1 MERLVTL
8 ALATLIAIPMF
19 GQTSPKPPSPAE
31 RAQRQ
36 VKALTTLLSLTSAQQ
51 QQATTIYIN
60 AAKAEQTVHQSEK
73 DVQESLHSAIKN
85 NDTTTIDEISSTLAQ
100 SMAQLTSIKAKADA
114 AFYQILS
121 AEQQSKF
128 SDLGSQ
134 HLGGLDG
141 AGGPGGP
148 PALGFR

>member
-1 MERLVTL
+1 MKKLVTL
-8 ALATLIAIPMF
+8 VLAAVIAIPMF
-19 GQTSPKPPSPAE
+19 GQTSSKPPSPAE
-31 RAQRQ
+31 RAQHQ
-36 VKALTTLLSLTSAQQ
+36 VKALTTLLNLTSAQQ
-51 QQATTIYIN
+51 QQATTIYLS
-60 AAKAEQTVHQSEK
+60 AAKAEQGVRQSEK

-85 NDTTTIDEISSTLAQ
+85 NDTTTIDEISGTLAQ

-128 SDLGSQ
+128 SDLESQ

-141 AGGPGGP
+141 PGGPGGP
-148 PALGFR
+148 PAMGFR

>member
-1 MERLVTL
+1 MKKIVTL
-8 ALATLIAIPMF
+8 LLATVIAIPSF

-36 VKALTTLLSLTSAQQ
+36 VRALTTLLSLTSAQQ
-51 QQATTIYIN
+51 QQATTIYVN
-60 AAKAEQTVHQSEK
+60 AAKAEQAAHQSQK
-73 DVQESLHSAIKN
+73 DVEENLHSAIKN

-121 AEQQSKF
+121 TEQQSKF
-128 SDLGSQ
+128 SDLESQ

-141 AGGPGGP
+141 PGGPGGP
-148 PALGFR
+148 PAMGYR